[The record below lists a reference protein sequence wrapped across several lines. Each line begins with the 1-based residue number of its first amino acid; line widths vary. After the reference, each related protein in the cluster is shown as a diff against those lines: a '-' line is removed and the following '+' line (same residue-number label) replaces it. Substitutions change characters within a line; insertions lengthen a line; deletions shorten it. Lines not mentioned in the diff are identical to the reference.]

1 MRQLDDTSDYMSD
14 PINKSMEHMAIT
26 DPEAQYQHFKYSKR
40 INKQLL
46 LCDQSENELKSNS
59 SYAFLK

>member
-1 MRQLDDTSDYMSD
+1 MRQLDDASDYMSD

-46 LCDQSENELKSNS
+46 LCVQSDNEFKSNS